1 MSKPTGCAADIMKK
15 NLRQSFSEFIVN
27 TRFSDLPKEVVDQT
41 KRCILDFVGVALA
54 GSKVGLAPIITG
66 IVCNNGG
73 TQEATL
79 VGDGT
84 KVPASSAALVNSI
97 KGHTLDMDDGHRY
110 AGAHPGIVVIP
121 AALAIGELKNVNGT
135 DLIESI
141 VVGYETFIRIASS
154 INPHHA
160 QQGFHTTGTVGTFG
174 AVAACSKLLRLDR
187 KHVGNAL
194 AIAGLQGAGLLEVAA
209 SGQMMKP
216 LHPGRASQA
225 GVLAALLAKEG
236 AEGPDLI
243 FEGEKGFFR
252 AFSTFNNP
260 NKVTENLG
268 SKFEIMNTYFKLHA
282 TCRASH
288 PSIDAV
294 MQICM
299 NHKLGPND
307 ILEIEIK
314 TFPHAINLC
323 GKITHPDNILAAK
336 FSIPYSVA
344 MAIYLGDLSA
354 DKFTDKNIRDEKIK
368 NLASKV
374 KVHVS
379 EEWVACYPEKRGA
392 TATIKTKTGDS
403 YSFSLPL
410 AKGAPE
416 NPATIDELME
426 KFVNNST
433 ATISLEKAKT
443 LIVNIADL
451 EKVSTSDIT
460 NLLF

>member
-1 MSKPTGCAADIMKK
+1 MSMPTECTAEFMNK
-15 NLRQSFSEFIVN
+15 NLRQRFSEFIVN
-27 TRFSDLPKEVVDQT
+27 TSFNDLPKEVVDQT
-41 KRCILDFVGVALA
+41 KQCILDFVGVALA
-54 GSKVGLAPIITG
+54 GSKVGLAPIITN
-66 IVCNNGG
+66 IICNNGG

-79 VGDGT
+79 IGDGR
-84 KVPASSAALVNSI
+84 KIPALNAALINSI

-121 AALAIGELKNVNGT
+121 AALAIGELKNVKGK
-135 DLIESI
+135 DLIEAI

-154 INPHHA
+154 INPYHA
-160 QQGFHTTGTVGTFG
+160 QRGFHTTGTVGTFG
-174 AVAACSKLLRLDR
+174 AAAACSKLLRLNR
-187 KHVGNAL
+187 MHVENAL
-194 AIAGLQGAGLLEVAA
+194 AIAGLQGAGLLEVVT

-216 LHPGRASQA
+216 LHPGRASEA
-225 GVLAALLAKEG
+225 GVLAALLSSEG

-252 AFSTFNNP
+252 AFSNFNNT
-260 NKVTENLG
+260 NNVAEDLG
-268 SKFEIMNTYFKLHA
+268 SNFEIMNTYFKLHA

-288 PSIDAV
+288 ASIDAV

-299 NHKLGPND
+299 NHKLSHND

-323 GKITHPDNILAAK
+323 GQITHPDNILAAK

-354 DKFTDKNIRDEKIK
+354 DKFTDKNIRDENIQK
-368 NLASKV
+368 LASKV

-379 EEWVACYPEKRGA
+379 EEWAECYPEKRGA
-392 TATIKTKTGDS
+392 TVTIKTKTGDS

-416 NPATIDELME
+416 NPATIDELKG
-426 KFVNNST
+426 KFLNNAT
-433 ATISLEKAKT
+433 ATLSLEKSKK
-443 LIVNIADL
+443 LSLNIVDL
-451 EKVSTSDIT
+451 EKISISDIA